1 MSAEELT
8 DGFPCRSHGPMF
20 TQGNE
25 YELISITSLLGP
37 RLSIHSHYGR
47 TFLQQLS
54 RCRTRA
60 RGLIGVE
67 KVIFYSVFYT
77 QSFGASHGAVTN

>member
-37 RLSIHSHYGR
+37 RAVSPS
-47 TFLQQLS
+47 T
-54 RCRTRA
+54 
-60 RGLIGVE
+60 LITAE
-67 KVIFYSVFYT
+67 R
-77 QSFGASHGAVTN
+77 SFSSCLAAAPELGD